1 MKYQILLSQIITLA
15 FCQNVYPDPRIVV
28 VGANGSG
35 KSSLAN
41 ALLGCGPQDEGC
53 SFGVCDEGETCTDNT
68 TLATGKWLGGTSEI
82 TVVDTPGFGTS
93 SAKAIKL
100 IESMRVAL
108 GSDLRSANTILYTID
123 GSAPAITTGMND
135 MLSMMSA
142 LFGAKFW
149 DYLVIGVTKWS
160 FSQSTIDDRQGACDQ
175 YGEDSEQC
183 HNEDWFKREVSKEML
198 EKFGFERELTFAFM
212 DSMSQNGS
220 NVGDEV
226 QQQHWLL
233 ETAKLWEAASEVPI
247 PFTFHMHDDVNL
259 QNQQLEKEIE
269 RLTTSISDLEAEI
282 DLQLADIESLNQTIN
297 DNDVEILRLK
307 GIINDQNSTI
317 NAMQT
322 TISDNNA
329 LIQELET
336 TIIHQTTELSN
347 LRSQVNSLETQKR
360 FNEDYIAS
368 LTDTIASQ
376 TDQIIQLQA
385 DVDSCNSYF
394 DKYLIL

>member
-160 FSQSTIDDRQGACDQ
+160 FSQSAIDDRQGACDQ

-233 ETAKLWEAASEVPI
+233 ETAKLWEAASEVHI

-269 RLTTSISDLEAEI
+269 RLNTSISDLQAEI
-282 DLQLADIESLNQTIN
+282 DLQLAEIENLNQTIN
-297 DNDVEILRLK
+297 DNDVEILRLQE
-307 GIINDQNSTI
+307 IINDQNSTI

-322 TISDNNA
+322 TISDNYR
-329 LIQELET
+329 IIGDLET
-336 TIIHQTTELSN
+336 TIVNQTTELSN
-347 LRSQVNSLETQKR
+347 LRSQIDSLETQR
-360 FNEDYIAS
+360 YLNENYIAS
-368 LTDTIASQ
+368 LNSQ
-376 TDQIIQLQA
+376 ITNQNHQIIRLQA

-394 DKYLIL
+394 SNFLIL

>member
-100 IESMRVAL
+100 IESMRVVL

-123 GSAPAITTGMND
+123 GSTPAITTGMND

-160 FSQSTIDDRQGACDQ
+160 FSQSAIDERQGACDQ

-183 HNEDWFKREVSKEML
+183 HNENWFKREVSKEML
-198 EKFGFERELTFAFM
+198 EKFGIERELTFAFM

-233 ETAKLWEAASEVPI
+233 ETAKLWEAASEVHI

-269 RLTTSISDLEAEI
+269 RLNTSISDLQAEI
-282 DLQLADIESLNQTIN
+282 DLQLAEIDNLNQTIN
-297 DNDVEILRLK
+297 DNDVEILRLQE
-307 GIINDQNSTI
+307 IINDQNSTI

-322 TISDNNA
+322 TISDNYR
-329 LIQELET
+329 IIGDLET
-336 TIIHQTTELSN
+336 TIVNQTTELSN
-347 LRSQVNSLETQKR
+347 LRSQIDSLETQR
-360 FNEDYIAS
+360 YLNENYIAS
-368 LTDTIASQ
+368 LNSQ
-376 TDQIIQLQA
+376 ITNQNHQIIRLQA

-394 DKYLIL
+394 SNFLML

>member
-100 IESMRVAL
+100 IESMRVVL

-160 FSQSTIDDRQGACDQ
+160 FSQSAIDERQGACDQ

-183 HNEDWFKREVSKEML
+183 HNENWFKREVSKEML
-198 EKFGFERELTFAFM
+198 EKFGIERELTFAFM

-233 ETAKLWEAASEVPI
+233 ETAKLWEAASEVHI

-269 RLTTSISDLEAEI
+269 RLNTSISDLQAEI
-282 DLQLADIESLNQTIN
+282 DLQLAEIDNLNQTIN
-297 DNDVEILRLK
+297 DNDVEILRLQE
-307 GIINDQNSTI
+307 IINDQNSTI

-322 TISDNNA
+322 TISDNYR
-329 LIQELET
+329 IIGDLET
-336 TIIHQTTELSN
+336 TIVNQTTELSN
-347 LRSQVNSLETQKR
+347 LRSQIDSLETQR
-360 FNEDYIAS
+360 YLNENYIAS
-368 LTDTIASQ
+368 LNSQ
-376 TDQIIQLQA
+376 ITNQNHQIIRLQA

-394 DKYLIL
+394 SNFLML